1 MLDARCGLKSGLG
14 PSMMPSLGDCKMP
27 TNLNDSELDPDSKT
41 YFRDRDG
48 PSEMAVSFLIY
59 SMGKFLAERPNVEAS
74 VIQHEINITSALP
87 QAPDRLTELQG
98 LAKEV
103 EGRLNHIMDR
113 FADPSD
119 PNVYQLAGHIKA
131 QILSRVHIMAS
142 MPPGQVGNMSSQP
155 LKPAEKLFLV
165 AVRVFEQS
173 IGQYEASERI
183 GFLWYM
189 KMHFQLDLFAFMVSR
204 LSRQPAGDKVEKAW
218 ELVSKVYHYH
228 EELFDASEKSNLALA
243 TAITSAW
250 ETRHGPIF
258 ARLVHDVQAPAYIQ
272 RLGTM
277 VAVDSAALT
286 MASVTLSEAVG
297 DNPTDLAPPLD
308 DFSLAFLDPSGPG
321 FQFPGMV

>member
-14 PSMMPSLGDCKMP
+14 PSMMPSIGDCKMP

-48 PSEMAVSFLIY
+48 PSEMAVSYMIY
-59 SMGKFLAERPNVEAS
+59 NMGKFLAERPSVEAS
-74 VIQHEINITSALP
+74 VIQHEIDITSALP
-87 QAPDRLTELQG
+87 QAPDRLAELQSLG
-98 LAKEV
+98 EEV
-103 EGRLNHIMDR
+103 EGKLNYVMAR

-119 PNVYQLAGHIKA
+119 PNVYQLAGHVKA

-142 MPPGQVGNMSSQP
+142 MPPGQLGSVTSQP
-155 LKPAEKLFLV
+155 LKPAEKLFQV

-173 IGQYEASERI
+173 VGQYEESESI

-189 KMHFQLDLFAFMVSR
+189 KMHFQLELFAFMVSQ
-204 LSRQPAGDKVEKAW
+204 LSRQPANGNVEKAW
-218 ELVSKVYHYH
+218 GLVSKVYRYH

-250 ETRHGPIF
+250 EKRHGPIF
-258 ARLVHDVQAPAYIQ
+258 AILVHDVQAPAYIQ
-272 RLGTM
+272 RLETM

-286 MASVTLSEAVG
+286 MASVTLSDVVE
-297 DNPTDLAPPLD
+297 DNHTDIAPPLD

-321 FQFPGMV
+321 FQFPGML